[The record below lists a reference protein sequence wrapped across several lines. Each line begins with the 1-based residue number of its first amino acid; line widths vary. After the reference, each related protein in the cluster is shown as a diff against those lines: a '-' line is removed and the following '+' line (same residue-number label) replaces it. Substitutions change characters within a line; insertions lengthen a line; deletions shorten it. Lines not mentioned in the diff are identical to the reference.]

1 VADGVFK
8 KHFKNV
14 VKSHQLHNRI
24 AICDFGER
32 LSRLAYGA
40 SDFVLMP
47 SRFEPCGLP
56 QMIGPLYGALPVAY
70 DTGGLH
76 ETVTH
81 MDVNN
86 NTGNGFLFKNFDT
99 SGLFWAIEE
108 AMNFY
113 RLSPEAKSRQI
124 ERVMIESSAAFNPS
138 VMASQY
144 IQLYEKMLGVPF
156 LPNRV
161 KGE

>member
-1 VADGVFK
+1 
-8 KHFKNV
+8 
-14 VKSHQLHNRI
+14 
-24 AICDFGER
+24 
-32 LSRLAYGA
+32 
-40 SDFVLMP
+40 
-47 SRFEPCGLP
+47 
-56 QMIGPLYGALPVAY
+56 MIGPLYGALPVAY

-99 SGLFWAIEE
+99 YGLFWAIEE
-108 AMNFY
+108 AMNFFH
-113 RLSPEAKSRQI
+113 LAQEVKNRQI
-124 ERVMIESSAAFNPS
+124 ERIMIESAAAFNPS
-138 VMASQY
+138 VMTSQY
-144 IQLYEKMLGVPF
+144 IKLYEKMLGVPF